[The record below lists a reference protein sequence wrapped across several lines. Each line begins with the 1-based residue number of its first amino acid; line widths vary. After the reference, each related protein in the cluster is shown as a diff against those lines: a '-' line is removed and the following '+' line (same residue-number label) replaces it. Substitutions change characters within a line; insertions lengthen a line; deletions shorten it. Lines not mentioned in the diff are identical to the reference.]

1 MYWQSTYRF
10 EMRGQLSYP
19 ILVIQRNK
27 RIINSAGSDDLLI
40 KGTMTELNDSGMSG
54 DSGGNSDSNS
64 SGDGVGKSGNGND
77 GGVVIT
83 VKMMV
88 ER

>member
-1 MYWQSTYRF
+1 
-10 EMRGQLSYP
+10 MRGQLSYP